1 MVSIRNIFR
10 NRLVVICMHLA
21 AWICIFLFPF
31 FAYRIQV
38 ADRSFFIKEAIN
50 TLFLVGLFY
59 LNVFVLIPKFFT
71 LKRIGI
77 YIACV
82 LGLIIFIAIQ
92 QAVVEYR
99 FMAAIMNRPPFLTAA
114 NDSTMVVQG
123 GPAMHMV
130 SFADD
135 SAHLEAMPPGRAVG
149 VTNVMYRLD
158 DGDSMPVVAGMAGM
172 AGPGITVHALHDG
185 MGEAQL
191 VAFRDSVMRRHPMH
205 WRKRLYADWRRHGP
219 SISDS
224 FAKPVAMWAESVPA
238 RPFRDGVFMMRFFI
252 PEMLR
257 KSGTF
262 ALLMLFM
269 SGFIKI
275 GMEWFKS
282 EKQREA
288 LKVANL
294 HAELKFLKSQINPHF
309 LFNSLNTIYS
319 LAHRRS
325 PETEHALVKLS
336 TIMRYMIYQSNED
349 KVPLQTELRYLQD
362 YIDIQRLRMTRNI
375 PVEVLV
381 EGVDG
386 ADLEIAPML
395 LIPFVENAFK
405 HGISYTEPAY
415 IHIRMHIGADGVFQ
429 LVVRNRVFRQR
440 VAEKGGVG
448 LNNVLKRLSLLYTDA
463 HTITVREHG
472 EEFIAD
478 LKISLKHD
486 EMFSS

>member
-1 MVSIRNIFR
+1 MVSIRHIFR
-10 NRLVVICMHLA
+10 NRLVIICMHLA

-38 ADRSFFIKEAIN
+38 ADHSFFIKEAIN
-50 TLFLVGLFY
+50 TLFLIGLFY

-82 LGLIIFIAIQ
+82 LGLIIFIAVQ

-99 FMAAIMNRPPFLTAA
+99 FMTAMMNRPPFLLAA
-114 NDSTMVVQG
+114 GDSSFMQNAMPEEGDSGVMHTVAFATTGVAASDVVYRASGG
-123 GPAMHMV
+123 GPVM
-130 SFADD
+130 
-135 SAHLEAMPPGRAVG
+135 AV
-149 VTNVMYRLD
+149 RID
-158 DGDSMPVVAGMAGM
+158 DG
-172 AGPGITVHALHDG
+172 HAVMRGGRMVD
-185 MGEAQL
+185 
-191 VAFRDSVMRRHPMH
+191 FRDSMLRRPPVP
-205 WRKRLYADWRRHGP
+205 WRKHLYRSWRSRAP
-219 SISDS
+219 SIDDS
-224 FAKPVAMWAESVPA
+224 GVVVRNLSTAYAETIPA
-238 RPFRDGVFMMRFFI
+238 RPFRDGVFMMHFFF

-275 GMEWFKS
+275 AMEWFKS

-294 HAELKFLKSQINPHF
+294 NAELKFLKSQINPHF

-362 YIDIQRLRMTRNI
+362 YVDIQRLRMTRNI
-375 PVEVLV
+375 PVEISV
-381 EGVDG
+381 EGEQR

-415 IHIRMHIGADGVFQ
+415 IHIRMHIGANGVFQ

-448 LNNVLKRLSLLYTDA
+448 LNNVLKRLSLLYADA

-486 EMFSS
+486 EVFSS

>member
-10 NRLVVICMHLA
+10 NKLVIICMHLV

-38 ADRSFFIKEAIN
+38 LDRSFFIKEAIN
-50 TLFLVGLFY
+50 TLFLIGLFY
-59 LNVFVLIPKFFT
+59 LNVYVLIPHFFT
-71 LKRIGI
+71 LKKIGI
-77 YIACV
+77 YIASV
-82 LGLIIFIAIQ
+82 LGLIIFIAVQ

-99 FMAAIMNRPPFLTAA
+99 FMVAIMNRPPFIMEAGENRVIGSMALPATGGAIAFRSPHAPVLTIRG
-114 NDSTMVVQG
+114 S
-123 GPAMHMV
+123 
-130 SFADD
+130 
-135 SAHLEAMPPGRAVG
+135 
-149 VTNVMYRLD
+149 
-158 DGDSMPVVAGMAGM
+158 SM
-172 AGPGITVHALHDG
+172 
-185 MGEAQL
+185 
-191 VAFRDSVMRRHPMH
+191 VAFRDSVLATRPHPLP
-205 WRKRLYADWRRHGP
+205 WRKQLYRSWRSSRP
-219 SISDS
+219 SIADT
-224 FAKPVAMWAESVPA
+224 FAVTDAFPD
-238 RPFRDGVFMMRFFI
+238 RPLHDTVFLTHFFF

-257 KSGTF
+257 KSATF

-275 GMEWFKS
+275 ALEWFKS

-349 KVPLQTELRYLQD
+349 RVPLQTELRYLQD

-375 PVEVLV
+375 PVEVVV
-381 EGVDG
+381 EGGDG
-386 ADLEIAPML
+386 ADLKIAPML

-415 IHIRMHIGADGVFQ
+415 IHISMHIGDNGTFQ
-429 LVVRNRVFRQR
+429 LVVRNRVFRRR
-440 VAEKGGVG
+440 VSEKGGVG
-448 LNNVLKRLSLLYTDA
+448 LNNVLKRLSLLYADA

-478 LKISLKHD
+478 LKITLKHD
-486 EMFSS
+486 EMFSSR

>member
-99 FMAAIMNRPPFLTAA
+99 FMAAIMSRPPFLTIA
-114 NDSTMVVQG
+114 NDSMSTMVVRG
-123 GPAMHMV
+123 VPSMHMV
-130 SFADD
+130 SFTGDD
-135 SAHLEAMPPGRAVG
+135 SARLDAMPAGRAMSVA
-149 VTNVMYRLD
+149 NVMYRIDEGESL
-158 DGDSMPVVAGMAGM
+158 PVAGIAVSGV
-172 AGPGITVHALHDG
+172 VHAVGG
-185 MGEAQL
+185 MGGVQM
-191 VAFRDSVMRRHPMH
+191 VAFRDSMLQRHPVP

-219 SISDS
+219 SIPDS
-224 FAKPVAMWAESVPA
+224 FTRPAAMWAEALPA
-238 RPFRDGVFMMRFFI
+238 RPFRDGVFMTRFFI

-269 SGFIKI
+269 SGFIKDRD
-275 GMEWFKS
+275 GVVQK
-282 EKQREA
+282 RETKGGA
-288 LKVANL
+288 ESGEPERRTEIPEVAD
-294 HAELKFLKSQINPHF
+294 QPHF

-381 EGVDG
+381 EGGSG

-415 IHIRMHIGADGVFQ
+415 IHIRMFIGADGIFQ

-478 LKISLKHD
+478 LKIALKHD
-486 EMFSS
+486 EVFSS

>member
-99 FMAAIMNRPPFLTAA
+99 FMAAIMNRPPFLMAA
-114 NDSTMVVQG
+114 NDSMSTMVVRG
-123 GPAMHMV
+123 VPGVHMV
-130 SFADD
+130 SFTDGD
-135 SAHLEAMPPGRAVG
+135 SARLDAVPAGRAMG
-149 VTNVMYRLD
+149 VANVMYRID
-158 DGDSMPVVAGMAGM
+158 GGDSMPMAGM
-172 AGPGITVHALHDG
+172 AMSGVVHAVGGVSDAD
-185 MGEAQL
+185 M
-191 VAFRDSVMRRHPMH
+191 VAFRDSMIRRHPVP

-219 SISDS
+219 SIPDS
-224 FAKPVAMWAESVPA
+224 LAKPVAMWAESLPA

-275 GMEWFKS
+275 AMEWFKS

-294 HAELKFLKSQINPHF
+294 NAELKFLKSQINPHF

-375 PVEVLV
+375 PVEVSV
-381 EGVDG
+381 EGDNNG

-415 IHIRMHIGADGVFQ
+415 IHIRMFIGADGIFQ

-472 EEFIAD
+472 DEFIAD